1 MLTLHK
7 DTLYIDWPFGV
18 KENITILETGQVWEA
33 RRIDWNKSEEGF
45 WSNWLL
51 FRQAFIEKE
60 YLHLEPIGIILV
72 FFFFAIIL
80 IQVMISNEKVLNVI
94 IRKVL
99 IYSLLLCYFIDL
111 EHCHIY

>member
-45 WSNWLL
+45 
-51 FRQAFIEKE
+51 
-60 YLHLEPIGIILV
+60 
-72 FFFFAIIL
+72 
-80 IQVMISNEKVLNVI
+80 
-94 IRKVL
+94 
-99 IYSLLLCYFIDL
+99 
-111 EHCHIY
+111 